1 MATSRRWTRTSRRG
15 RRRSS
20 PATAGSSRKLWGIAN
35 QHSFGHHGQ
44 YTTLREAVLAHAGEA
59 SDSSAAFRK
68 LAAEEQN
75 ALIEFLKSLQILPPG
90 TRCLIVDENYACG
103 ERPG

>member
-1 MATSRRWTRTSRRG
+1 M
-15 RRRSS
+15 
-20 PATAGSSRKLWGIAN
+20 
-35 QHSFGHHGQ
+35 
-44 YTTLREAVLAHAGEA
+44 REAVLAHAGEA
-59 SDSSAAFRK
+59 ADSSAAFGK